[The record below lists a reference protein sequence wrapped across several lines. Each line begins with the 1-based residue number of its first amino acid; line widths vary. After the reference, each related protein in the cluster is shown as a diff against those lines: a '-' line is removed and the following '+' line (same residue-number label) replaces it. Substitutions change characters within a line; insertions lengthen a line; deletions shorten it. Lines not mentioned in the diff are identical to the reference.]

1 MRELQAG
8 VIRMKISEITTDSLI
23 NYLRLSPEKID
34 EKETAEIKTFL
45 ETSKEFIYSYTG
57 LQPEEADNYEDF
69 TIAVYVLVQ
78 DMYDNRCFYVDKNNL
93 NKVVETILNMHRE
106 NLI

>member
-34 EKETAEIKTFL
+34 EKEIAEIKPFL
-45 ETSKEFIYSYTG
+45 ETAREFIYSYTG
-57 LQPEEADNYEDF
+57 LQPEEADNHEDF

>member
-1 MRELQAG
+1 MR
-8 VIRMKISEITTDSLI
+8 VKISEITVENLI
-23 NYLRLSPEKID
+23 NYLRLSPEEME

-45 ETSKEFIYSYTG
+45 KTAKEFIYSYTG
-57 LQPEEADNYEDF
+57 LTPEEADKHEDF

-78 DMYDNRCFYVDKNNL
+78 DMYDNRCFYVDKNSL
-93 NKVVETILNMHRE
+93 NKVVETILNMHRK